1 MNVSYR
7 WLQACTS
14 EPIGTLE
21 EIAERLAAR
30 GFPVEE
36 TRDLSAGLHEVVV
49 AQVHE
54 VRQHPDADR
63 LRVCQVDGGAGL
75 VQVVC
80 GAPNVEAGGCYPFAP
95 VGASLPGGMRVRK
108 VKLRGQASEGM
119 LCSERELGLGTDE
132 EGLMA
137 LEGASKPG
145 QALVEALGLEDVRL
159 DVEVT
164 PNRPDL
170 LSHFGVVREL
180 APGGHAHLALPDIPG
195 GDPSVGETLDTIEL
209 VVDRREV
216 AGGGVTIRVEAEDL
230 CLRYLGLQLSSVSV
244 RPSPRWLQTRL
255 RAIGARP
262 INNVV
267 DATNYVL
274 HEVGQPLHAFDLDL
288 IQDRTVVIRCAR
300 EGESI
305 RTLDRLA
312 RRLSSRMLAI
322 CDVEKPVAVAGVIGG
337 ADSEVSDKTTEIL
350 LECALFKPA
359 SIRSTRQA
367 LGLSTEASYRFER
380 GVDPEGMR
388 RAIGRAAELILA
400 TGGGSISGPLLDVC
414 PRPFSRER
422 VPLRLER
429 VEKVL
434 GVPFEA
440 EAVRALLE
448 PLGLL
453 VEDGGTGLSVEV
465 PGFRS
470 YDVTREVD
478 LIEEVA
484 RTHGYDAF
492 PDTLGPFRPG
502 SVPDHPLYRLEEAVR
517 RELVASGL
525 LEAQIPAF
533 ASERDGEVEIL
544 NPVSAE
550 EAFLRSRLLP
560 GLEARLEYNLKR
572 GNRDVRLFEL
582 GTIFRHGEAGGLPH
596 EETHVAAILHGQR
609 GPAHWSGPAAP
620 LDLWD
625 LKRLLERLV
634 KVVSEGSWA
643 VRPALGGEEI
653 WGALEPEAAFRVV
666 DAEGVLRGAGGK
678 LRDEEVDLP
687 VWALQVWALELT
699 LPEEPDPHVPQV
711 FRSLSVHPAMDRDLS
726 LLVPGDAPVE
736 EVISLIR
743 QRGGEELREVEVF
756 DVYRGDELPQGVRSV
771 AVRLRFRALDRT
783 LKDQEVEEAVRAVT
797 RALEEEL
804 SVGYRRR
811 DD

>member
-7 WLQACTS
+7 WLQACTT
-14 EPIGTLE
+14 EPIGSLE
-21 EIAERLAAR
+21 EIAERLATR

-36 TRDLSAGLHEVVV
+36 ARELSVGLDEVVV
-49 AQVHE
+49 AQVQE
-54 VRQHPDADR
+54 VRPHPDADR
-63 LRVCQVDGGAGL
+63 LQICQVDGGAGL

-80 GAPNVEAGGCYPFAP
+80 GAPNVEEGGYYPFAP
-95 VGASLPGGMRVRK
+95 VGASLPGGIKIRK

-132 EGLMA
+132 EGLMV
-137 LEGASKPG
+137 LEGASDPG

-170 LSHFGVVREL
+170 LSHLGVVREIT
-180 APGGHAHLALPDIPG
+180 AGGHAHLAVPDIPG
-195 GDPSVGETLDTIEL
+195 SDPGVGETLDTIEL
-209 VVDRREV
+209 VVNQRE
-216 AGGGVTIRVEAEDL
+216 ATGGGVTIRVEEEDL
-230 CLRYLGLQLSSVSV
+230 CFRYLGLRLSGVSV
-244 RPSPRWLQTRL
+244 QPSPPWLQARL

-305 RTLDRLA
+305 RTLDRVG
-312 RRLSSRMLAI
+312 RKLSSRMLAI
-322 CDVEKPVAVAGVIGG
+322 CDIEKPIAVAGVIGG

-367 LGLSTEASYRFER
+367 LGLSTDASYRFER

-388 RAIGRAAELILA
+388 GAIERAAELILA
-400 TGGGSISGPLLDVC
+400 TAGGGTFGPLLDVC
-414 PRPFSRER
+414 SRPFSRER
-422 VPLRLER
+422 IPLHLER

-434 GVPFEA
+434 GVPFKA

-453 VEDGGTGLSVEV
+453 VEDAGTDLSVEV

-470 YDVTREVD
+470 YDVIREVD

-502 SVPDHPLYRLEEAVR
+502 SVPDHPLFRLEEAVR
-517 RELVASGL
+517 GELVTSGL
-525 LEAQIPAF
+525 LEVQIPAF
-533 ASERDGEVEIL
+533 ASHRDGEVEIL

-560 GLEARLEYNLKR
+560 GLKACLEYNLRR
-572 GNRDVRLFEL
+572 GNRDVLLFEL
-582 GTIFRHGEAGGLPH
+582 GTIFRRGERGGLPH
-596 EETHVAAILHGQR
+596 EETHVAAILHGKR
-609 GPAHWSGPAAP
+609 EPAHWSGLAAR

-625 LKRLLERLV
+625 LKSLLERLV
-634 KVVSEGSWA
+634 DVVSEGGWV
-643 VRPALGGEEI
+643 VRAALGKDEE
-653 WGALEPEAAFRVV
+653 WGALDSEAAFRVV
-666 DAEGVLRGAGGK
+666 DAEGLVRGAGGK
-678 LRDEEVDLP
+678 LRVEEMDLP
-687 VWALQVWALELT
+687 LWALEVWALELV
-699 LPEEPDPHVPQV
+699 LPEEPNPQV
-711 FRSLSVHPAMDRDLS
+711 AQVFQSLPVYQAIDRDLA
-726 LLVPGDAPVE
+726 LLVPGDRPAE

-743 QRGGEELREVEVF
+743 KWGGADLREVQVF
-756 DVYRGDELPQGVRSV
+756 DVYHGDELPQGVRSV
-771 AVRLRFRALDRT
+771 AVRLRFRAPDRT
-783 LKDQEVEEAVRAVT
+783 LQDQEVEEAMRAVT

-804 SVGYRRR
+804 SVGYRKKK
-811 DD
+811 D

>member
-14 EPIGTLE
+14 EPIGSLE
-21 EIAERLAAR
+21 EIQERLAAR

-36 TRDLSAGLHEVVV
+36 ARDLSAGLDEVVV

-54 VRQHPDADR
+54 VRPHPDADR
-63 LRVCQVDGGAGL
+63 LFVCQVDGGAGL

-80 GAPNVEAGGCYPFAP
+80 GAPNVKAGGRYPFAP
-95 VGASLPGGMRVRK
+95 AGASLPGGMRIRK

-132 EGLMA
+132 EGLMV
-137 LEGASKPG
+137 LEGTSEPG

-170 LSHFGVVREL
+170 LSHLGVVREL
-180 APGGHAHLALPDIPG
+180 APGGHAHLAVPDIPG

-209 VVDRREV
+209 VVDGAE
-216 AGGGVTIRVEAEDL
+216 ATGGGVTIRVEAEDL
-230 CLRYLGLQLSSVSV
+230 CLRYLGLQLSGV
-244 RPSPRWLQTRL
+244 RVQPSPRWLQTRL

-305 RTLDRLA
+305 RTLDRLG
-312 RRLSSRMLAI
+312 RKLSSRMLAI
-322 CDVEKPVAVAGVIGG
+322 CDAEKPIAVAGVIGG
-337 ADSEVSDKTTEIL
+337 ADSEVTDKTTEIL

-400 TGGGSISGPLLDVC
+400 TAGGSVSGPLLDVC

-422 VPLRLER
+422 VSLRLER

-453 VEDGGTGLSVEV
+453 VEDEGTGLSAEV

-470 YDVTREVD
+470 YDVIREVD

-502 SVPDHPLYRLEEAVR
+502 SAPDHPLFPSGGSGSWRAGHFGTARGADSGVCVREGWRGRDPEPGFGGGSIPEEQA
-517 RELVASGL
+517 ASGPGGTPGIQ
-525 LEAQIPAF
+525 LETGQSGCTP
-533 ASERDGEVEIL
+533 
-544 NPVSAE
+544 
-550 EAFLRSRLLP
+550 LR
-560 GLEARLEYNLKR
+560 AR
-572 GNRDVRLFEL
+572 
-582 GTIFRHGEAGGLPH
+582 H
-596 EETHVAAILHGQR
+596 
-609 GPAHWSGPAAP
+609 
-620 LDLWD
+620 
-625 LKRLLERLV
+625 
-634 KVVSEGSWA
+634 
-643 VRPALGGEEI
+643 
-653 WGALEPEAAFRVV
+653 
-666 DAEGVLRGAGGK
+666 
-678 LRDEEVDLP
+678 
-687 VWALQVWALELT
+687 
-699 LPEEPDPHVPQV
+699 
-711 FRSLSVHPAMDRDLS
+711 DLS
-726 LLVPGDAPVE
+726 A
-736 EVISLIR
+736 R
-743 QRGGEELREVEVF
+743 
-756 DVYRGDELPQGVRSV
+756 
-771 AVRLRFRALDRT
+771 RARWS
-783 LKDQEVEEAVRAVT
+783 A
-797 RALEEEL
+797 
-804 SVGYRRR
+804 S
-811 DD
+811 